1 MAQFL
6 YDLVSVLQLSGTKY
20 QCFYLTLTVVTIK
33 NFTILMGKQHFW
45 NLDQWYLLI
54 TFWKHFVIKNF
65 GVSVEKQYDLRYIA
79 INVSEENKYEILD
92 SFGRKESH
100 FILKNI
106 QNLMLLIRK
115 RKGNIIQKIFL
126 GKSLSPI
133 TMKMLDSSEKSN
145 VHIMQKIVFL

>member
-6 YDLVSVLQLSGTKY
+6 YDLVSVLQLSGTKC
-20 QCFYLTLTVVTIK
+20 QCFYLTLTVSQ
-33 NFTILMGKQHFW
+33 NFTTLMGKQHFW
-45 NLDQWYLLI
+45 NLDQWYVLT
-54 TFWKHFVIKNF
+54 TFWKHFVIKNV
-65 GVSVEKQYDLRYIA
+65 GVSVEKQYDLQYIA
-79 INVSEENKYEILD
+79 ISVSEENKYEILN
-92 SFGRKESH
+92 SFGREESN

-106 QNLMLLIRK
+106 QNLTLLIRK

-133 TMKMLDSSEKSN
+133 TMKMLDSSEKRN

>member
-92 SFGRKESH
+92 SSGREESH

>member
-6 YDLVSVLQLSGTKY
+6 YGLVSVLQLSGTKY
-20 QCFYLTLTVVTIK
+20 QCFYLALTVVTIK

-65 GVSVEKQYDLRYIA
+65 GVSVEKQYDLPYIA

-92 SFGRKESH
+92 FFGRKESH

>member
-6 YDLVSVLQLSGTKY
+6 YDLVSVLQLSGIKC

-33 NFTILMGKQHFW
+33 NFTIPMGKQHFS
-45 NLDQWYLLI
+45 NLDQWYLLT
-54 TFWKHFVIKNF
+54 TFWKHFVIKNV
-65 GVSVEKQYDLRYIA
+65 GVSVEKQYDLQYIA
-79 INVSEENKYEILD
+79 ISVSEENKYEILD
-92 SFGRKESH
+92 SFGREESN

-106 QNLMLLIRK
+106 QNLTLLIRK